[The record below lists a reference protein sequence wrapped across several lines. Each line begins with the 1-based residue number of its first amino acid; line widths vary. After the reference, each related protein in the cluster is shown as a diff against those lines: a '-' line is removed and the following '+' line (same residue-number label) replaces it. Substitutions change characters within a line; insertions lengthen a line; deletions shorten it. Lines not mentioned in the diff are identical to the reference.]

1 MSETLTVPTITRS
14 HGRAALLEEQRLRME
29 RRSAS
34 RKHGSARDD
43 QGIGQPLGPILR
55 MGRCR
60 EESDRQPDQE
70 SQCALAHMPSSIQ
83 SWIQD
88 QGRAVIAHGHSAGDQ
103 DQAPQGLYLFD
114 AALGHVSA
122 LLFGYRADIEP
133 QVALTLPRFAEDR
146 ATSFIHLLCE
156 NPAENLDVPPCE
168 VLRIVQNF
176 KRGGSRRKAALSR
189 YVLGLRE
196 NGRQAQDPR

>member
-1 MSETLTVPTITRS
+1 MIRGSVS
-14 HGRAALLEEQRLRME
+14 
-29 RRSAS
+29 RSAPS
-34 RKHGSARDD
+34 CAWAAAARNPTAN
-43 QGIGQPLGPILR
+43 QT
-55 MGRCR
+55 
-60 EESDRQPDQE
+60 ESFDEP
-70 SQCALAHMPSSIQ
+70 SLLPSSIQ

-196 NGRQAQDPR
+196 NGRQAQDPRENNCACQFIAFHIDSIPSGLRTPQAPGFSKLSVALPTLPR